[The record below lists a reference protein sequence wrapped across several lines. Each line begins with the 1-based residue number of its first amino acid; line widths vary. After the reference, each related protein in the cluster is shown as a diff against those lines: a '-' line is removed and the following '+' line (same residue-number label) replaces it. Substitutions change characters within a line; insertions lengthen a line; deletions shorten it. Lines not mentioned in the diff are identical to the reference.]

1 MSETKPIIDTSWEL
15 KWKRSLLKSLI
26 NCLARIE
33 NDGKPTQ
40 ELGFELA
47 KAKECYVYW
56 NSDTALWEKH
66 RMTVPIIEPQAT
78 LQEPSV
84 EPVKD

>member
-1 MSETKPIIDTSWEL
+1 MTANL
-15 KWKRSLLKSLI
+15 HR
-26 NCLARIE
+26 N
-33 NDGKPTQ
+33 
-40 ELGFELA
+40 GFELA

>member
-1 MSETKPIIDTSWEL
+1 MSETKPMLDTSWEL
-15 KWKRSLLKSLI
+15 KWKRSLRKRLI

-40 ELGFELA
+40 ELGYELA

-56 NSDTALWEKH
+56 NEDIAMWEKH
-66 RMTVPIIEPQAT
+66 QMVIET
-78 LQEPSV
+78 
-84 EPVKD
+84 KDEKEYAELDT

>member
-15 KWKRSLLKSLI
+15 KWKRSLRRRLI

-33 NDGKPTQ
+33 NDGRPTH
-40 ELGFELA
+40 ELGYELA

-56 NSDTALWEKH
+56 NSDTAMWEKH
-66 RMTVPIIEPQAT
+66 QMVIET
-78 LQEPSV
+78 
-84 EPVKD
+84 KDEKEYAELDT

>member
-1 MSETKPIIDTSWEL
+1 MSKTKPIIDTSWEL
-15 KWKRSLLKSLI
+15 KWKRSLRRRLI

-40 ELGFELA
+40 ELGYELA

-56 NSDTALWEKH
+56 NSDTAMWEKH
-66 RMTVPIIEPQAT
+66 QMVIET
-78 LQEPSV
+78 
-84 EPVKD
+84 KDEKEYAELDT

>member
-1 MSETKPIIDTSWEL
+1 MSQTKPIIDTSWEL
-15 KWKRSLLKSLI
+15 KWKRSLRRRLI

-40 ELGFELA
+40 ELGYELA

-56 NSDTALWEKH
+56 NSDTAMWEKH
-66 RMTVPIIEPQAT
+66 QMVIET
-78 LQEPSV
+78 
-84 EPVKD
+84 KDEKEYAELDT